1 MAGIFNLITK
11 LFGNKYVK
19 DIKSIEPIV
28 KQIHAEHE
36 KITAISNDELRSK
49 TIELKA
55 KIEESIFSEK
65 KEITSLKSKADEKG
79 IGIDEKEEI
88 YNKIDEIEKSIVEKT
103 GVTLN
108 EILPTAF
115 AVVKETATRFSNNN
129 TITVSA
135 TDFDRDLAANKDFVS
150 IDGEKAI
157 YKNSWVAA
165 GNEISWDMIHYDVQ
179 LVGGVV
185 LHQGKIAEMA
195 TGEGKTL
202 VI

>member
-11 LFGNKYVK
+11 LFGNKYAK

-28 KQIHAEHE
+28 KQIHAEYE

-55 KIEESIFSEK
+55 KIEESVFSEK
-65 KEITSLKSKADEKG
+65 EEITSLKSKADEKG

-115 AVVKETATRFSNNN
+115 AVVKETATRFSNK
-129 TITVSA
+129 ILLL
-135 TDFDRDLAANKDFVS
+135 FLLP
-150 IDGEKAI
+150 ILI
-157 YKNSWVAA
+157 
-165 GNEISWDMIHYDVQ
+165 EI
-179 LVGGVV
+179 
-185 LHQGKIAEMA
+185 
-195 TGEGKTL
+195 
-202 VI
+202 

>member
-1 MAGIFNLITK
+1 MAGIFNLVTK
-11 LFGNKYVK
+11 LFGNKYDK
-19 DIKSIEPIV
+19 DIKSIEPII
-28 KQIHAEHE
+28 KQIHAEHK

-55 KIEESIFSEK
+55 KIEENVFSEK
-65 KEITSLKSKADEKG
+65 EEITSLRSKADEKG

-88 YNKIDEIEKSIVEKT
+88 YNKIDEIEKSVVERIE
-103 GVTLN
+103 VTLN

-129 TITVSA
+129 TIIVSA

-157 YKNSWVAA
+157 YKNL
-165 GNEISWDMIHYDVQ
+165 G
-179 LVGGVV
+179 
-185 LHQGKIAEMA
+185 
-195 TGEGKTL
+195 
-202 VI
+202 